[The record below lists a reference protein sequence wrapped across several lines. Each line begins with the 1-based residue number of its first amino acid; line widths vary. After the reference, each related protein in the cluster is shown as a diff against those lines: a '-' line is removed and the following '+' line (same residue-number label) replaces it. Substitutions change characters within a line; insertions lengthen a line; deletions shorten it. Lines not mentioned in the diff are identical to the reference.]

1 MADVTSLSEEIR
13 NTATPFYFYDTQLLK
28 ETLKQVELHGL
39 RKGYK
44 VHYAMKANANPRL
57 LPIIQQYG
65 LGADAVSANEVKA
78 AIAAGFPREEIVF
91 AGVGK
96 TDEEIRT
103 GLEENIFCFNC
114 ESAQEVEV
122 INAIAGQLG
131 KKTKIALR
139 INPNVDAKTHHY
151 ITTGKQENKFGLPP
165 GEIDLVIDKL
175 PQLPNVQL
183 AGIHFHIGSQV
194 TSLDSYYQLSQR
206 AREFAAYFHDKSIH
220 LTHINV
226 GGGLGIDYNDPKSNP
241 IPDFGSYF
249 GVFEKN
255 LPLAPGQEL
264 HFELGRAVVGQC
276 GSLVSKILY
285 VKRGESINFIIIDAG
300 MTELLRPALYQA
312 KHFIE
317 NISSNESNREVYDVV
332 GPICESSDAFA
343 KAIELPASQRGDLI
357 AIRSAGA
364 YGEVM
369 MSRYNLRDTAQTY
382 LDVDFF
388 QEK

>member
-1 MADVTSLSEEIR
+1 MADITSLLKAINE
-13 NTATPFYFYDTQLLK
+13 TPTPFYFYDTALLSHTLEKVK
-28 ETLKQVELHGL
+28 EHGIK
-39 RKGYK
+39 KGFK

-57 LPIIQQYG
+57 LEIIQKSG

-78 AIAAGFPREEIVF
+78 AIKAGFDREEIVF

-96 TDEEIRT
+96 TDAEIRT

-122 INAIAGQLG
+122 INSIAAQLG
-131 KKTKIALR
+131 RKTRIALR

-165 GEIDLVIDKL
+165 AEIDLVIDKL
-175 PQLPNVQL
+175 DQFPHVQL

-194 TSLDSYYQLSQR
+194 TCLDSYYQLSQK
-206 AREFAAYFHDKSIH
+206 AREFVAYFRDKGINLS
-220 LTHINV
+220 HINV
-226 GGGLGIDYNDPKSNP
+226 GGGLGIDYEDPKRNTV
-241 IPDFGSYF
+241 PDFKSYF
-249 GVFEKN
+249 EVFEKN

-264 HFELGRAVVGQC
+264 HFELGRAIVGQC
-276 GSLVSKILY
+276 GSLISRILY
-285 VKRGESINFIIIDAG
+285 VKQGESINFIIIDAG
-300 MTELLRPALYQA
+300 MTELIRPALYQA

-317 NISSNESNREVYDVV
+317 NISSGETATETYDVV

-343 KAIELPASQRGDLI
+343 RAIQLPVSRRGDLV

-369 MSRYNLRDTAQTY
+369 MSRYNLRDPAKTY
-382 LDVDFF
+382 LDVDFAIT
-388 QEK
+388 